1 VGTPAPP
8 ALREERIGKE
18 TAAGMVPPVC
28 FPSRNSHWSMVVRRW
43 RVPTTNRPTTNDHR
57 LTTLFLHDKFGRAIT
72 DLRISITD
80 RCNYKCVY
88 CRTGN
93 EGALYGDLPFDDYL
107 RMARVLVSMGIN
119 KVRLTG
125 GEPLLRRDVVEFV
138 RELAKLRPQGLKP
151 SSSGGSNGSAEAEPF
166 QGSSRGSVLENSD
179 PLDIALTTNGHVL
192 ADLAQPLKDAG
203 LTRVTVS
210 MDAVDPDRFTR
221 ITRVPG
227 GYDHVLAG
235 IRAARRAGLWP
246 LKVNCVLMRGFNED
260 QIIPFG
266 MFAREEGV
274 TVRFIEF
281 MPLEEGRTWSPTT
294 VVTLDE
300 ILARMAEYRPLV
312 EIPHARSETAR
323 RYRFDDGVGE
333 IGIIAPVS
341 HPFCGHCSRIRITS
355 DGKIR
360 TCLFSV
366 WDHDLHAQMR
376 RGASD
381 EELAEFIQGVVQ
393 KKEERHHIGEPDFVP
408 ASRTMVHIG
417 G

>member
-1 VGTPAPP
+1 MLNAECCMP
-8 ALREERIGKE
+8 
-18 TAAGMVPPVC
+18 
-28 FPSRNSHWSMVVRRW
+28 
-43 RVPTTNRPTTNDHR
+43 
-57 LTTLFLHDKFGRAIT
+57 LHDKFGRAIT

-93 EGALYGDLPFDDYL
+93 EGALYGDLPFEDYL
-107 RMARVLVSMGIN
+107 RMARVLVGMGI
-119 KVRLTG
+119 KKIRLTG
-125 GEPLLRRDVVEFV
+125 GEPLLRKGVVEFV
-138 RELAKLRPQGLKP
+138 RELERLKKEEV
-151 SSSGGSNGSAEAEPF
+151 SE
-166 QGSSRGSVLENSD
+166 
-179 PLDIALTTNGHVL
+179 PLDIALTTNGHML
-192 ADLAQPLKDAG
+192 AEMAQPLKDAG

-210 MDAVDPDRFTR
+210 MDAVDPDRFAR
-221 ITRVPG
+221 ITRVPN

-281 MPLEEGRTWSPTT
+281 MPLEEGRTWAPST

-323 RYRFDDGVGE
+323 RYRFEDGVGE

-381 EELAEFIQGVVQ
+381 DELAEFIQGVVQ

>member
-1 VGTPAPP
+1 MP
-8 ALREERIGKE
+8 
-18 TAAGMVPPVC
+18 
-28 FPSRNSHWSMVVRRW
+28 
-43 RVPTTNRPTTNDHR
+43 
-57 LTTLFLHDKFGRAIT
+57 LTDKFGRPIT
-72 DLRISITD
+72 DLRISVTD

-93 EGALYGDLPFDDYL
+93 EGALYGDLPFADYL
-107 RMARVLVSMGIN
+107 RMARVLAELGIQ
-119 KVRLTG
+119 KVRITG
-125 GEPLLRRDVVEFV
+125 GEPLLRRGVIDFV
-138 RELAKLRPQGLKP
+138 RQLARLRTADGD
-151 SSSGGSNGSAEAEPF
+151 E
-166 QGSSRGSVLENSD
+166 
-179 PLDIALTTNGHVL
+179 LDIALTTNGHLL
-192 ADLAQPLKDAG
+192 AEMAQPLKDAG
-203 LTRVTVS
+203 LRRVTVS

-221 ITRVPG
+221 ITRVPD
-227 GYDHVLAG
+227 GYDNVLAG
-235 IRAARRAGLWP
+235 IRASRRVGLWP
-246 LKVNCVLMRGFNED
+246 VKVNCVLMRGFNED

-281 MPLEEGRTWSPTT
+281 MPLEEDRVWSPNT

-300 ILARMAEYRPLV
+300 ILQRMGEYRPLV

-323 RYRFDDGVGE
+323 RYRFDDGIGE

-366 WDHDLHAQMR
+366 WDRDLYALIR
-376 RGASD
+376 SGASD
-381 EELAEFIQGVVQ
+381 VDMAQFIREVVQ

>member
-1 VGTPAPP
+1 M
-8 ALREERIGKE
+8 ALI
-18 TAAGMVPPVC
+18 A
-28 FPSRNSHWSMVVRRW
+28 
-43 RVPTTNRPTTNDHR
+43 
-57 LTTLFLHDKFGRAIT
+57 LTLTDKFGRAIT

-93 EGALYGDLPFDDYL
+93 EGALYGDLPFEDYL
-107 RMARVLVSMGIN
+107 RMTRVLVRMGVTKI
-119 KVRLTG
+119 RLTG
-125 GEPLLRRDVVEFV
+125 GEPLLRNGVVDFVRDV
-138 RELAKLRPQGLKP
+138 AQLRSADGN
-151 SSSGGSNGSAEAEPF
+151 GGGE
-166 QGSSRGSVLENSD
+166 
-179 PLDIALTTNGHVL
+179 PLDIALTTNGHLL
-192 ADLAQPLKDAG
+192 ADMAQPLKDAG

-210 MDAVDPDRFTR
+210 MDAVDPDRFAR
-221 ITRVPG
+221 ITRVPN

-281 MPLEEGRTWSPTT
+281 MPLEEGRTWSPNT

-323 RYRFDDGVGE
+323 RYR
-333 IGIIAPVS
+333 
-341 HPFCGHCSRIRITS
+341 
-355 DGKIR
+355 
-360 TCLFSV
+360 
-366 WDHDLHAQMR
+366 
-376 RGASD
+376 
-381 EELAEFIQGVVQ
+381 
-393 KKEERHHIGEPDFVP
+393 
-408 ASRTMVHIG
+408 
-417 G
+417 

>member
-1 VGTPAPP
+1 M
-8 ALREERIGKE
+8 L
-18 TAAGMVPPVC
+18 
-28 FPSRNSHWSMVVRRW
+28 
-43 RVPTTNRPTTNDHR
+43 
-57 LTTLFLHDKFGRAIT
+57 LTDKFGRAIT

-93 EGALYGDLPFDDYL
+93 EGAFYGELPFADYL

-119 KVRLTG
+119 KVRITG
-125 GEPLLRRDVVEFV
+125 GEPLLRKGVIDFV
-138 RELAKLRPQGLKP
+138 RDLSTLR
-151 SSSGGSNGSAEAEPF
+151 
-166 QGSSRGSVLENSD
+166 SVHGD
-179 PLDIALTTNGHVL
+179 PLDLAITTNGHLL
-192 ADLAQPLKDAG
+192 ADMAQPLKDAG
-203 LTRVTVS
+203 LNRITVS
-210 MDAVDPDRFTR
+210 MDAVDPDRFAR

-235 IRAARRAGLWP
+235 IRAARHAGLWP
-246 LKVNCVLMRGFNED
+246 LKVNCVLMRDFNED
-260 QIIPFG
+260 QVIPFG

-274 TVRFIEF
+274 IVRFIEF
-281 MPLEEGRTWSPTT
+281 MPLEEGRVWSPSV
-294 VVTLDE
+294 VVTLNE
-300 ILARMAEYRPLV
+300 ILERMGEYRPLV
-312 EIPHARSETAR
+312 EIPHSRSETAR
-323 RYRFDDGVGE
+323 RYRFDDGIGE

-366 WDHDLHAQMR
+366 WDHDLHELMR
-376 RGASD
+376 RGATD
-381 EELAEFIQGVVQ
+381 DDMDDFIRGVVSR
-393 KKEERHHIGEPDFVP
+393 KEERHHIGEADFVP

>member
-1 VGTPAPP
+1 MA
-8 ALREERIGKE
+8 AL
-18 TAAGMVPPVC
+18 T
-28 FPSRNSHWSMVVRRW
+28 
-43 RVPTTNRPTTNDHR
+43 
-57 LTTLFLHDKFGRAIT
+57 DKFGRRIS

-93 EGALYGDLPFDDYL
+93 EGALYGDLPFADYL
-107 RMARVLVSMGIN
+107 RMARVLVGMGIT
-119 KVRLTG
+119 KIRLTG
-125 GEPLLRRDVVEFV
+125 GEPLLRNGVVDFV
-138 RELAKLRPQGLKP
+138 RELAKLRPAENGVP
-151 SSSGGSNGSAEAEPF
+151 DAFVRGGIASADECVRRSMAGANCE
-166 QGSSRGSVLENSD
+166 
-179 PLDIALTTNGHVL
+179 PLDIALTTNGHLL
-192 ADLAQPLKDAG
+192 ADLAQPLKAAG
-203 LTRVTVS
+203 LSRVTVS

-221 ITRVPG
+221 ITRVPN

-246 LKVNCVLMRGFNED
+246 LKVNCVLIRGFNED

-281 MPLEEGRTWSPTT
+281 MPLEEDRTWSPAT

-366 WDHDLHAQMR
+366 WDHDLHAQMQH
-376 RGASD
+376 GASD
-381 EELAEFIQGVVQ
+381 EELQDFIHGVIQ

>member
-1 VGTPAPP
+1 
-8 ALREERIGKE
+8 
-18 TAAGMVPPVC
+18 M
-28 FPSRNSHWSMVVRRW
+28 S
-43 RVPTTNRPTTNDHR
+43 
-57 LTTLFLHDKFGRAIT
+57 LTDKFGRAIT

-93 EGALYGDLPFDDYL
+93 EGALYGDLPFEDYL
-107 RMARVLVSMGIN
+107 RMARVLVGMGVTKI
-119 KVRLTG
+119 RLTG
-125 GEPLLRRDVVEFV
+125 GEPLLRNGVVDFV
-138 RELAKLRPQGLKP
+138 RDLSQLRTLN
-151 SSSGGSNGSAEAEPF
+151 SSHGGES
-166 QGSSRGSVLENSD
+166 
-179 PLDIALTTNGHVL
+179 LDIALTTNGHLL
-192 ADLAQPLKDAG
+192 ADLAQPLKAAG
-203 LTRVTVS
+203 LNRVTVS

-235 IRAARRAGLWP
+235 MRAARRAGLWP

-281 MPLEEGRTWSPTT
+281 MPLEEDRSWTPAT

-333 IGIIAPVS
+333 VGIIAPVS

-381 EELAEFIQGVVQ
+381 EQLEDFIRGVIE

>member
-1 VGTPAPP
+1 MA
-8 ALREERIGKE
+8 K
-18 TAAGMVPPVC
+18 
-28 FPSRNSHWSMVVRRW
+28 S
-43 RVPTTNRPTTNDHR
+43 
-57 LTTLFLHDKFGRAIT
+57 LFLTDKFGRRIS

-107 RMARVLVSMGIN
+107 RMARVLVAMGIT
-119 KVRLTG
+119 KIRLTG
-125 GEPLLRRDVVEFV
+125 GEPLLRKGVVEFV

-151 SSSGGSNGSAEAEPF
+151 LSSSGRNGAAESRALSK
-166 QGSSRGSVLENSD
+166 QSSGSSFNSAD
-179 PLDIALTTNGHVL
+179 SLDIALTTNGHLL

-281 MPLEEGRTWSPTT
+281 MPLEEDRQWTPNT

-366 WDHDLHAQMR
+366 WDHDLYGQMQ

-381 EELAEFIQGVVQ
+381 DELAEFIRGVIQ
-393 KKEERHHIGEPDFVP
+393 KKEARHHIGEPDFVP

>member
-1 VGTPAPP
+1 V
-8 ALREERIGKE
+8 
-18 TAAGMVPPVC
+18 
-28 FPSRNSHWSMVVRRW
+28 F
-43 RVPTTNRPTTNDHR
+43 
-57 LTTLFLHDKFGRAIT
+57 LTDKFGRRIT

-107 RMARVLVSMGIN
+107 RMARVLVSMGIT
-119 KVRLTG
+119 KIRLTG
-125 GEPLLRRDVVEFV
+125 GEPLLRKGVVEFV
-138 RELAKLRPQGLKP
+138 SELYRLRQT
-151 SSSGGSNGSAEAEPF
+151 NGNAA
-166 QGSSRGSVLENSD
+166 D
-179 PLDIALTTNGHVL
+179 PLDIALTTNGDLL
-192 ADLAQPLKDAG
+192 ADLAQPLKAAG

-210 MDAVDPDRFTR
+210 MDAVDPDRFAR
-221 ITRVPG
+221 ITRVPH
-227 GYDHVLAG
+227 GYEHVLAG

-300 ILARMAEYRPLV
+300 ILARMSEYRPLV

-366 WDHDLHAQMR
+366 WDHDLHAQMV

-381 EELAEFIQGVVQ
+381 EDLVEFIQGVVQ
-393 KKEERHHIGEPDFVP
+393 KKEDRHHIGEPDFVP

>member
-1 VGTPAPP
+1 M
-8 ALREERIGKE
+8 
-18 TAAGMVPPVC
+18 AA
-28 FPSRNSHWSMVVRRW
+28 
-43 RVPTTNRPTTNDHR
+43 
-57 LTTLFLHDKFGRAIT
+57 LHDKFGRAIT

-93 EGALYGDLPFDDYL
+93 EGALYGDLPFNDYL
-107 RMARVLVSMGIN
+107 RMARILVGMGVT

-125 GEPLLRRDVVEFV
+125 GEPLLRKGVVDFV
-138 RELAKLRPQGLKP
+138 RELANLCPQKE
-151 SSSGGSNGSAEAEPF
+151 SE
-166 QGSSRGSVLENSD
+166 
-179 PLDIALTTNGHVL
+179 PLDIALTTNGHML
-192 ADLAQPLKDAG
+192 AELAQPLKDAG

-210 MDAVDPDRFTR
+210 MDAVDPDRFAR
-221 ITRVPG
+221 ITRVPN

-235 IRAARRAGLWP
+235 IRAARRTGLWP

-281 MPLEEGRTWSPTT
+281 MPLEEGRTWAPST
-294 VVTLDE
+294 VVALEE
-300 ILARMAEYRPLV
+300 ILTRMAEYRPLV
-312 EIPHARSETAR
+312 EVPHARSETAR
-323 RYRFDDGVGE
+323 RYRFEDGVGE

-381 EELAEFIQGVVQ
+381 TELEEFIREVVG
-393 KKEERHHIGEPDFVP
+393 KKEERHHIGEADFVP

>member
-1 VGTPAPP
+1 M
-8 ALREERIGKE
+8 L
-18 TAAGMVPPVC
+18 
-28 FPSRNSHWSMVVRRW
+28 
-43 RVPTTNRPTTNDHR
+43 
-57 LTTLFLHDKFGRAIT
+57 LTDKFGRAIT

-88 CRTGN
+88 CRTGT
-93 EGALYGDLPFDDYL
+93 EGALYGDLPFEDYL
-107 RMARVLVSMGIN
+107 RMARVLAGMGIS
-119 KVRLTG
+119 KIRLTG
-125 GEPLLRRDVVEFV
+125 GEPLLRKGVVEFV
-138 RELAKLRPQGLKP
+138 RQLSRLR
-151 SSSGGSNGSAEAEPF
+151 SAE
-166 QGSSRGSVLENSD
+166 GR
-179 PLDIALTTNGHVL
+179 LDIALTTNGHLL
-192 ADLAQPLKDAG
+192 ADVAQELKDAG
-203 LTRVTVS
+203 LSRATVS
-210 MDAVDPDRFTR
+210 MDAVDPDRFAR
-221 ITRVPG
+221 ITRVPNG
-227 GYDHVLAG
+227 FDHVLAG
-235 IRAARRAGLWP
+235 IRAAKHSGLGP
-246 LKVNCVLMRGFNED
+246 VKVNCVLMRGFNED
-260 QIIPFG
+260 QVIPFG

-274 TVRFIEF
+274 IVRFIEF
-281 MPLEEGRTWSPTT
+281 MPLEEDRVWSPGT

-323 RYRFDDGVGE
+323 RYRFDDGIGE

-381 EELAEFIQGVVQ
+381 DELADWIRSVVM

>member
-1 VGTPAPP
+1 
-8 ALREERIGKE
+8 
-18 TAAGMVPPVC
+18 VP
-28 FPSRNSHWSMVVRRW
+28 
-43 RVPTTNRPTTNDHR
+43 
-57 LTTLFLHDKFGRAIT
+57 LTDKFGRPIT

-93 EGALYGDLPFDDYL
+93 EGALYGDLPFADYL
-107 RMARVLVSMGIN
+107 RMARVLVGMGIT
-119 KVRLTG
+119 KLRLTG
-125 GEPLLRRDVVEFV
+125 GEPLLRKGVVEFV
-138 RELAKLRPQGLKP
+138 RSLAKLRT
-151 SSSGGSNGSAEAEPF
+151 SNG
-166 QGSSRGSVLENSD
+166 NSGE
-179 PLDIALTTNGHVL
+179 PLDIALTTNGHLL
-192 ADLAQPLKDAG
+192 ADLAQPMKDAG

-210 MDAVDPDRFTR
+210 MDAVDPDRFAR
-221 ITRVPG
+221 ITRVPN

-235 IRAARRAGLWP
+235 VRAARRAGLWP

-312 EIPHARSETAR
+312 EIPHGRSETAR

-381 EELAEFIQGVVQ
+381 EELEDFIRGVIQ

>member
-1 VGTPAPP
+1 MP
-8 ALREERIGKE
+8 
-18 TAAGMVPPVC
+18 
-28 FPSRNSHWSMVVRRW
+28 
-43 RVPTTNRPTTNDHR
+43 
-57 LTTLFLHDKFGRAIT
+57 LTDKFGRTIT

-93 EGALYGDLPFDDYL
+93 EGALYGDLPFADYL
-107 RMARVLVSMGIN
+107 HMSRVLTSMGIE
-119 KVRLTG
+119 KIRITG
-125 GEPLLRRDVVEFV
+125 GEPLLRNGVISFV
-138 RELAKLRPQGLKP
+138 RELAKLRTVKG
-151 SSSGGSNGSAEAEPF
+151 
-166 QGSSRGSVLENSD
+166 D
-179 PLDIALTTNGHVL
+179 PLDLALTTNGHLL
-192 ADLAQPLKDAG
+192 AEMAKPLKDAG
-203 LTRVTVS
+203 LNRVTVS
-210 MDAVDPDRFTR
+210 MDAVDPDRFAR
-221 ITRVPG
+221 ITRVSN
-227 GYDHVLAG
+227 GYDNVLSG

-274 TVRFIEF
+274 IVRFIEF
-281 MPLEEGRTWSPTT
+281 MPLEEGRVWSPNT
-294 VVTLDE
+294 VVTLEE
-300 ILARMAEYRPLV
+300 IVSRMSEYRSLI
-312 EIPHARSETAR
+312 EIPHGRSETAR
-323 RYRFDDGVGE
+323 RYRFDDGIGE

-366 WDHDLHAQMR
+366 WDHDLHARMR
-376 RGASD
+376 GGASD
-381 EELAEFIQGVVQ
+381 EELADFIRGVVE
-393 KKEERHHIGEPDFVP
+393 KKEVRHHIGEPDFVP